1 MRLLPLLLVLLPA
14 PTLAQPAADSA
25 AAFAAAAD
33 AFYAETL
40 AAVGAV
46 PGVAVAV
53 VRGDETVYARG
64 FGMADREA
72 GLEATPHT
80 PFYIASATKPF
91 TALAAALLHHRG
103 EIDLDAPLTQYTPGI
118 AFDNVDAGAV
128 TLRDLL
134 THTHGLENS
143 AIGLRTAFTG
153 EHTPEDLW
161 ALLAATEPNESA
173 PHGTFDYTN
182 VGYNILSLVLDRV
195 TERPWQDLLDD
206 LVFQPAGMDRTT
218 AYASEAAAWGR
229 AAPYLPFGLD
239 GTGGPVRIYL
249 EKDDTTMQAAGGM
262 YATADD
268 LARWVRLQLNGGRLD
283 GEQVFPEAVIAATHR
298 SHAEVD
304 ASFGPFSRGGY
315 GLGWYVGDYNGDVFM
330 HHFGG
335 FGGFH
340 AHVSFMPEHDLGV
353 VVLANEAMVGG
364 RLVPTLATFAYEW
377 WLGRPNVA
385 ERYAAQ
391 REALRGGMERGRQS
405 LAEDFA
411 KRAERT
417 WTLAAPMAAYAGT
430 YRSPL
435 HGTLVVTVEDGAP
448 HVQLGNLRADA
459 TPFTEPNTMRVTFL
473 PPRGEVVAFELD
485 AEGRPVAARY
495 DDATFERV
503 E

>member
-161 ALLAATEPNESA
+161 ALLAAT
-173 PHGTFDYTN
+173 
-182 VGYNILSLVLDRV
+182 
-195 TERPWQDLLDD
+195 
-206 LVFQPAGMDRTT
+206 
-218 AYASEAAAWGR
+218 
-229 AAPYLPFGLD
+229 
-239 GTGGPVRIYL
+239 
-249 EKDDTTMQAAGGM
+249 
-262 YATADD
+262 
-268 LARWVRLQLNGGRLD
+268 
-283 GEQVFPEAVIAATHR
+283 
-298 SHAEVD
+298 
-304 ASFGPFSRGGY
+304 
-315 GLGWYVGDYNGDVFM
+315 
-330 HHFGG
+330 
-335 FGGFH
+335 
-340 AHVSFMPEHDLGV
+340 
-353 VVLANEAMVGG
+353 
-364 RLVPTLATFAYEW
+364 
-377 WLGRPNVA
+377 
-385 ERYAAQ
+385 
-391 REALRGGMERGRQS
+391 
-405 LAEDFA
+405 
-411 KRAERT
+411 
-417 WTLAAPMAAYAGT
+417 
-430 YRSPL
+430 
-435 HGTLVVTVEDGAP
+435 
-448 HVQLGNLRADA
+448 
-459 TPFTEPNTMRVTFL
+459 
-473 PPRGEVVAFELD
+473 
-485 AEGRPVAARY
+485 
-495 DDATFERV
+495 
-503 E
+503 